1 MELIIDLRM
10 SDEKIFLVIGL
21 LFCFCQSRIETIIV
35 SNVSEYD
42 YGTQAYYLK
51 ILTHSGFNVVDFYC
65 VDFYFVDSIGKY
77 KKGDTL
83 LISSLKLKYK

>member
-1 MELIIDLRM
+1 MDFYHFNFISFERI
-10 SDEKIFLVIGL
+10 SYEKVIGL

-42 YGTQAYYLK
+42 YGTQAYYLN
-51 ILTHSGFNVVDFYC
+51 ILTHSGFNV